1 MTYQVPFASL
11 SAHSQDT
18 ATPTLIPTGALG
30 SDPQRNGIT
39 SYRQNGTSAIITSNG
54 LEGKNAATVTVNN
67 QYAEDRKGWYNCIS
81 ITKGLVDKEPSS
93 SGDYSALRAN
103 NMSSESLGDFAKS
116 YTKMT

>member
-30 SDPQRNGIT
+30 NDPQRNGIT

-54 LEGKNAATVTVNN
+54 LEGKNAATVTINN

-93 SGDYSALRAN
+93 SGDYSTLRAN
-103 NMSSESLGDFAKS
+103 NMSSEKLGDFAKS
-116 YTKMT
+116 YTKTT